1 MLARAAEETSA
12 IIPIHVERDG
22 PGRLS
27 LRISAANR
35 RAGLDFLRRTAAK
48 FQEHVSRNAAELR
61 EAPSAGEEVLSE
73 EAHRLR
79 QQAAQADDAAA
90 DAAADLPASNPRVDR
105 ASLLARWQ
113 VLREDW
119 SSSRATLERSMADA
133 QRLRSQPEPTAGIV
147 LTEERRVAIE
157 QDGPLQ
163 QDLRELAVRLSE
175 LRLHLLTVWQNSAGR
190 LDQLRQAADEF
201 QQSLEQIDTTKLPAN
216 VTASIGGVTAEM
228 KAFREML
235 GSFIDAWTA
244 EFTGLQRNEVDA
256 FSAEVLDANERLRK
270 LAHDFLFNS
279 GQRLSTARKQLKS
292 IADDPGATSRHH
304 VLHSNLT
311 RGFQSVQGLRHRFEF
326 AAGALDTPD
335 NFRLDSSL
343 RAARGL
349 RRRTQERIEQIE
361 RKLLAEARQRARQE
375 QAEALAE
382 AQQAIERTRAAAERT
397 VEDLFTVQEGL
408 LAGGQLSEEFAAAV
422 LRAELAAQRVLATR
436 QALATI
442 EGRLSEM
449 ASQRR
454 AAADSLQV
462 ELVSC
467 EVVGYGLDGWRR
479 ARLGLIGFVATFIVV
494 LVGQRI
500 REGRP

>member
-1 MLARAAEETSA
+1 
-12 IIPIHVERDG
+12 
-22 PGRLS
+22 
-27 LRISAANR
+27 
-35 RAGLDFLRRTAAK
+35 
-48 FQEHVSRNAAELR
+48 
-61 EAPSAGEEVLSE
+61 
-73 EAHRLR
+73 
-79 QQAAQADDAAA
+79 
-90 DAAADLPASNPRVDR
+90 
-105 ASLLARWQ
+105 
-113 VLREDW
+113 
-119 SSSRATLERSMADA
+119 
-133 QRLRSQPEPTAGIV
+133 
-147 LTEERRVAIE
+147 
-157 QDGPLQ
+157 
-163 QDLRELAVRLSE
+163 
-175 LRLHLLTVWQNSAGR
+175 
-190 LDQLRQAADEF
+190 
-201 QQSLEQIDTTKLPAN
+201 
-216 VTASIGGVTAEM
+216 
-228 KAFREML
+228 ML